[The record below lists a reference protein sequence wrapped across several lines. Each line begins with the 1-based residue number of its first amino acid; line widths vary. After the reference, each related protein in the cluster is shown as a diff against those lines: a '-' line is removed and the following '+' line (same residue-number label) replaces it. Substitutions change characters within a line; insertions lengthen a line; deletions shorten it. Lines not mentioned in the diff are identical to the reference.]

1 MFFIRYNQIPKLIL
15 VAVEYL
21 RLLFYNTLPGIL
33 HEDCHYY
40 FMRRLGRLSLRCIR
54 AERST
59 AKTKRAPNTL
69 GDCSPALACG
79 AHSLALPARAHLS
92 WRAVPGSVVGK
103 ITLLAITLLL
113 AACLPLNSTLPTET
127 PMLTATPI
135 PTQTIAWFPPS
146 ATPTLLAFPTYTA
159 TPEMGPGIGKE
170 TLSDDFSD
178 DSVWDTAT
186 SNQGSAAISRNRL
199 TLAVQPKYYLA
210 SMRHELIVSDFYAEI
225 TARPSLCRGDD
236 NYGLVVR
243 GIGSS
248 FYRFVLACNGEVR
261 AERVSGGTRLSI
273 HEPVSSGDAPA
284 APGEVR
290 IGVWAVGGDMRLFLN
305 GRYQFSVT
313 EGTFPSGGL
322 GVFVR
327 SAGDT
332 LTTVTF
338 SDLAVYEVNYIPP
351 TKTPLP

>member
-40 FMRRLGRLSLRCIR
+40 FMRCLGRLSLRCIR

-59 AKTKRAPNTL
+59 AKTKRAPHTR
-69 GDCSPALACG
+69 GDCF
-79 AHSLALPARAHLS
+79 
-92 WRAVPGSVVGK
+92 VVK
-103 ITLLAITLLL
+103 ITLLAMTLLL
-113 AACLPLNSTLPTET
+113 VACLPLNSTLPTET
-127 PMLTATPI
+127 PVLTATPI
-135 PTQTIAWFPPS
+135 PTQTIVWFPPS

-159 TPEMGPGIGKE
+159 TPEMGPGIGAE

>member
-1 MFFIRYNQIPKLIL
+1 
-15 VAVEYL
+15 
-21 RLLFYNTLPGIL
+21 
-33 HEDCHYY
+33 
-40 FMRRLGRLSLRCIR
+40 
-54 AERST
+54 
-59 AKTKRAPNTL
+59 
-69 GDCSPALACG
+69 
-79 AHSLALPARAHLS
+79 
-92 WRAVPGSVVGK
+92 VP
-103 ITLLAITLLL
+103 
-113 AACLPLNSTLPTET
+113 
-127 PMLTATPI
+127 
-135 PTQTIAWFPPS
+135 PTQTIVWFPAS
-146 ATPTLLAFPTYTA
+146 ETPTLLAFPTYTA
-159 TPEMGPGIGKE
+159 TPEMSPGIGAE

-199 TLAVQPKYYLA
+199 ILAVQPQYYLA
-210 SMRHELIVSDFYAEI
+210 SMRHELIVRDFYAEI
-225 TARPSLCRGDD
+225 TARPSLCRGED

-248 FYRFVLACNGEVR
+248 FYRFVLACNGQVR
-261 AERVSGGTRLSI
+261 AERISGGTGLSI
-273 HEPVSSGDAPA
+273 HEPVPSGDAPA

-305 GRYQFSVT
+305 GRYQFSVM